1 MEMSLVSICM
11 LAMAVSGLVQV
22 QNQNNSRGGDLKPL
36 QKHTDRKPGSH
47 IELGTLGTI
56 KYNLVNIGR

>member
-1 MEMSLVSICM
+1 MEMNFVSICM
-11 LAMAVSGLVQV
+11 LAMAVSGLAQV
-22 QNQNNSRGGDLKPL
+22 QNQNNSRGDDLKPL
-36 QKHTDRKPGSH
+36 QKHTDRQPGTH